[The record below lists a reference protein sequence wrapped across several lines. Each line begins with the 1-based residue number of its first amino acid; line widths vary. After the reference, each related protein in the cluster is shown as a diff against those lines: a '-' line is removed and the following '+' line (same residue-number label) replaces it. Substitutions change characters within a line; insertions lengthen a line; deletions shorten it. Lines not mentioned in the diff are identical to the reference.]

1 MTGAAAHGP
10 RLPPR
15 ARGGRGRP
23 GGRPV
28 YSAGMRYAV
37 LTFGCRVNQADSF
50 ALERRLRAAGGRA
63 APAEAAELVVVNSCS
78 VTATADQGTRQA
90 IRRVARLNPAARIVA
105 TGCYATR
112 DAAAVAALPGVVA
125 VVPNQDK
132 EALAERLL
140 ALARPA
146 GRVGDGP
153 TTAER
158 FGSGDG
164 ACGAPLPPGAAGRTT
179 YTLRVQTGCDERCS
193 YCIIPSTRGR
203 GRSVPLAGVLDELD
217 RAVAAGYREL
227 ALTGVHLGSYG
238 RDLTPRSSLLGLLHA
253 LDRHPSA
260 VLVRLSS
267 LEPMDCTPAI
277 VDVVTTSARFAPHFH
292 LPLQHASD
300 AMLRAMRRPY
310 TLDHYRRVVSGI
322 RTRMPHAAI
331 GSDLIV
337 GFPGETDDDF
347 HTTLAYL
354 GDSPLT
360 SLHVFPYSDRPG
372 TDASRLGG
380 KVHGS
385 RVRERARA
393 VRDAGAALAGH
404 FRRAQVG
411 TLRPGLTLTSGSGA
425 VALTDNYLKVR
436 IPAGHPENARV
447 TVRITGAGE
456 TVDGLVVTAD
466 GPPSAAPPT
475 AARPRG

>member
-1 MTGAAAHGP
+1 
-10 RLPPR
+10 
-15 ARGGRGRP
+15 
-23 GGRPV
+23 
-28 YSAGMRYAV
+28 MRYAV

-50 ALERRLRAAGGRA
+50 ALERQLRAAGGRA

-78 VTATADQGTRQA
+78 VTASADQGTRQA
-90 IRRVARLNPAARIVA
+90 IRRVARLNPDARIVA

-125 VVPNQDK
+125 VVPNGDK
-132 EALAERLL
+132 EALAGRLL
-140 ALARPA
+140 SLAHPGPPAAHAPRP
-146 GRVGDGP
+146 GLPGDQ

-164 ACGAPLPPGAAGRTT
+164 ACGATLPPGAAGRTT

-203 GRSVPLAGVLDELD
+203 GRSVPPARVLDELD
-217 RAVAAGYREL
+217 RAVDAGYQEA

-238 RDLTPRSSLLGLLHA
+238 RDLTPPASLPDLLEA
-253 LDRHPSA
+253 LDRHPSS

-267 LEPMDCTPAI
+267 LEPMDCTPAV
-277 VDVVTTSARFAPHFH
+277 VDLVTASPRFAPHFH
-292 LPLQHASD
+292 LPLQHGSD

-310 TLDHYRRVVSGI
+310 TVDAYRSVVAGI
-322 RTRMPHAAI
+322 RARLPHAAI

-347 HTTLAYL
+347 EATLAYL
-354 GDSPLT
+354 GSSPLT

-372 TDASRLGG
+372 TEASRLGG

-385 RVRERARA
+385 LVRERARA
-393 VRDAGAALAGH
+393 VREAGAALAGR
-404 FRRAQVG
+404 FRRGQVG
-411 TLRPGLTLTSGSGA
+411 TLRPGLTLTDGPGA
-425 VALTDNYLKVR
+425 VALTDNYLRVR
-436 IPAGHPENARV
+436 VPPGQPGNTRV
-447 TVRITGAGE
+447 TLRITSAGDTLE
-456 TVDGLVVTAD
+456 GQVVTTA

-475 AARPRG
+475 AARLRG

>member
-1 MTGAAAHGP
+1 
-10 RLPPR
+10 
-15 ARGGRGRP
+15 
-23 GGRPV
+23 
-28 YSAGMRYAV
+28 MRYAV

-50 ALERRLRAAGGRA
+50 ALERSLRAAGGRA

-125 VVPNQDK
+125 VVPNGDK

-140 ALARPA
+140 ALAHPDELA
-146 GRVGDGP
+146 GRLREPATPASSVPQRRLPAAP

-158 FGSGDG
+158 FGGGDG

-203 GRSVPLAGVLDELD
+203 GRSVPLARVLQELDE
-217 RAVAAGYREL
+217 AVEAGYREL

-238 RDLTPRSSLLGLLHA
+238 RDLTPRASLLDLLHA
-253 LDRHPSA
+253 LDRHPST

-277 VDVVTTSARFAPHFH
+277 VDLVTASARFAPHFH

-322 RTRMPHAAI
+322 RARLPHAAI

-337 GFPGETDDDF
+337 GFPGETDGDF
-347 HTTLAYL
+347 EATLAFL
-354 GDSPLT
+354 DDSPLT
-360 SLHVFPYSDRPG
+360 GLHVFPYSDRPG
-372 TDASRLGG
+372 TDASLLGG

-393 VRDAGAALAGH
+393 VREAGAALASR

-411 TLRPGLTLTSGSGA
+411 TLRPGLTLTDGPGA
-425 VALTDNYLKVR
+425 TALTDNYLKVR
-436 IPAGHPENARV
+436 IPAGHPQNARV

-456 TVDGLVVTAD
+456 TVDGLVVTAA

-475 AARPRG
+475 AALPRG